1 VRVVQERAFF
11 SACSPTRLL
20 FTGSR
25 LDNSTSTAHTHNTPS
40 PRKSKDVAHH
50 LSFFPFTFFF
60 LRVRVFLE
68 TRRADERESRD
79 GGWVGG
85 EETALCPVRR
95 S

>member
-1 VRVVQERAFF
+1 
-11 SACSPTRLL
+11 
-20 FTGSR
+20 
-25 LDNSTSTAHTHNTPS
+25 
-40 PRKSKDVAHH
+40 